1 MNAEERDPLLQKL
14 FSESREEL
22 EGKLFA
28 EGFVVKTNKRKQQ
41 RFIAL
46 AVGLVPLLILIVLFA
61 SPLLTVAV
69 QVSEVMTISL
79 FTIGNE
85 TIAWFLSP
93 INNLASAFLL
103 LAKLIRM
110 GWKGAVN
117 ATYSY

>member
-1 MNAEERDPLLQKL
+1 
-14 FSESREEL
+14 
-22 EGKLFA
+22 
-28 EGFVVKTNKRKQQ
+28 
-41 RFIAL
+41 
-46 AVGLVPLLILIVLFA
+46 
-61 SPLLTVAV
+61 
-69 QVSEVMTISL
+69 MTISL